1 MTEIDDKLRALLKLP
16 EGVVLSDEER
26 AKALGKAKGDAA
38 KAEIIKGTTE
48 RDTAILEREKDK
60 KPRKFGGMR

>member
-1 MTEIDDKLRALLKLP
+1 MSEIDDKLRALLKLP

-48 RDTAILEREKDK
+48 RDTEILKRERDK
-60 KPRKFGGMR
+60 PVRKFGGLA